1 MSCPHLGQQI
11 PDYLNQS
18 ASIATNRKPKIKL
31 DLFQGHKDTSIFSH
45 QSMWYSTQTKGRTK
59 FTWSSQQME
68 NKHLTKFIHIHD
80 KKPHQSGYRR
90 NISQCNKGH
99 LWQTIT
105 NINSIQF
112 NLVTQSCPTLCDP
125 MNRRT
130 PGLPVHHQLPE
141 STQTHVHIILEGK
154 KLKVFPPNS
163 GIKQGCP
170 LPPLLFDIVL
180 KVLITVVRQEK
191 EINGIQIGRKEV
203 KLSLFSDT

>member
-1 MSCPHLGQQI
+1 
-11 PDYLNQS
+11 
-18 ASIATNRKPKIKL
+18 
-31 DLFQGHKDTSIFSH
+31 
-45 QSMWYSTQTKGRTK
+45 
-59 FTWSSQQME
+59 
-68 NKHLTKFIHIHD
+68 
-80 KKPHQSGYRR
+80 
-90 NISQCNKGH
+90 
-99 LWQTIT
+99 
-105 NINSIQF
+105 
-112 NLVTQSCPTLCDP
+112 

-203 KLSLFSDT
+203 KLSLYADNMMLSTENPKNSTQKFLELINEFSKLLGYKINI